1 MSAAGSALTR
11 LRQMDLQDFVQAE
24 WPRAVEDAGL
34 DPDGLAYWIA
44 EESPPEIRDRG
55 AMYFRPGQD
64 PDPPYAFSAEQ
75 LAAAVSPAFADRHRI
90 VVHADYEL
98 PGGLSEA
105 GTEAYFA
112 AVIRHELEH
121 ARQGEVPEGKAALE
135 IDQRLVDEVLAHKA
149 GGISGGAVFYNYKPM
164 EMDANAAAS
173 IYIRERFPDTVEEL
187 LRSPIA
193 NMARS
198 NTRPEPPSSLLV
210 RTVCFLFQFRS
221 IAESLAEPLPFSAHL
236 RTYGGEEAARIWDQ
250 LSEVAGEQV
259 GPPNLAPK
267 FSGS

>member
-1 MSAAGSALTR
+1 
-11 LRQMDLQDFVQAE
+11 MDLQKFIRTE
-24 WPRAVEDAGL
+24 WQRAVLDAGL
-34 DPDGLAYWIA
+34 DSDGVAYWIA
-44 EESPPEIRDRG
+44 AGTPSEIRDRG

-75 LAAAVSPAFADRHRI
+75 LAEAISPTFADLHRI
-90 VVHADYEL
+90 VIHADYEL

-135 IDQRLVDEVLAHKA
+135 IDQGLVDEVLAHKV
-149 GGISGGAVFYNYKPM
+149 GGIRGGAAFYNYKPM

-173 IYIRERFPDTVEEL
+173 IYVRERFPDTVEEL

-193 NMARS
+193 NMVRS

-236 RTYGGEEAARIWDQ
+236 RTYGGEEAAHIWNL
-250 LSEVAGEQV
+250 LSQAAGTDF
-259 GPPNLAPK
+259 GTRNLDPK
-267 FSGS
+267 VCGQ

>member
-1 MSAAGSALTR
+1 ME
-11 LRQMDLQDFVQAE
+11 LQEFVRVE
-24 WPRAVEDAGL
+24 WPRGVKDAGL
-34 DPDGLAYWIA
+34 DADDVAYWIA
-44 EESPPEIRDRG
+44 EKTPCAIRDRG

-64 PDPPYAFSAEQ
+64 PDPPHAFSVGQYAE
-75 LAAAVSPAFADRHRI
+75 AISPACRDRHRI

-98 PGGLSEA
+98 PAGLSELA
-105 GTEAYFA
+105 TEAYFA

-121 ARQGEVPEGKAALE
+121 ARQGEAPGGKAALE
-135 IDQRLVDEVLAHKA
+135 VDQGLVDEVLAHKA

-173 IYIRERFPDTVEEL
+173 TYVREHFPGAVDEL
-187 LRSPIA
+187 LSSPIA
-193 NMARS
+193 NMVRS
-198 NTRPEPPSSLLV
+198 NTRPELPGSLLV

-250 LSEVAGEQV
+250 LSEGAGEEV
-259 GPPNLAPK
+259 GPPNLDPK
-267 FSGS
+267 VSGP